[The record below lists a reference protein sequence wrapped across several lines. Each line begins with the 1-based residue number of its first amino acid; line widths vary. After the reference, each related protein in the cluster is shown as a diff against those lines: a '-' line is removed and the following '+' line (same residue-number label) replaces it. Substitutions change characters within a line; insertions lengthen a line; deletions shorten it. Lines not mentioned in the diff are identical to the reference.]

1 MANSPRI
8 LISGYYGAGNAGD
21 EAILAAL
28 VGTIRRLRPEA
39 ELIVLSAN
47 PQATA
52 QTYAVEAVPRFS
64 RAALH
69 REIAQHKSQLLISG
83 GGGLI
88 QDTTSWRSPLY
99 YLALLWQAKRKGLK
113 TVALLQ
119 GIGPLRRP
127 WLRKLTAR
135 VFRRLDLIAVRDQP
149 SAQLLVDWGVPAS
162 AIEVAADAVWL
173 LDPTEPPSDSAQVDT
188 ARPAVGVFLRPLP
201 NQPAAL
207 SADLW
212 QAIAGGLEGFIRG
225 HGGSVIFVPMQQPG
239 DEQASQEVMARFK
252 GPASLLSGNWS
263 PGELLALAGSFD
275 LVLGMRL
282 HSLLFA
288 ARMGVPPVG
297 ISYDPKVDALLAQV
311 GLGAATSAEQPDAGA
326 LAEALR
332 DTWEKRAEIK
342 PRLDSVSAENRQKA
356 LHAVEEAL
364 ALLE

>member
-8 LISGYYGAGNAGD
+8 LVSGYYGAGNTGD

-28 VGTIRRLRPEA
+28 VGTMRRLRPEA
-39 ELIVLSAN
+39 ELVVLSAH

-52 QTYAVEAVPRFS
+52 KTYDVEAVPRFS

-88 QDTTSWRSPLY
+88 QDSTSWRSPLY
-99 YLALLWQAKRKGLK
+99 YLALLWQANRKGLK
-113 TVALLQ
+113 TAALLQ

-127 WLRKLTAR
+127 WLRRLTAR

-162 AIEVAADAVWL
+162 AIAVAADAVWL
-173 LDPTEPPSDSAQVDT
+173 LDPTESPSDALQDNP
-188 ARPAVGVFLRPLP
+188 ARPLVGVFLRPLP
-201 NQPAAL
+201 NKPAAL

-212 QAIAGGLEGFIRG
+212 QAIADGLEGFIRR
-225 HGGSVIFVPMQQPG
+225 HGGSVVFVPMQQPG
-239 DEQASQEVMARFK
+239 DEQASQEVMSRFK
-252 GPASLLSGNWS
+252 GAAKQLPGDWS
-263 PGELLALAGSFD
+263 PSELLALAGSFD
-275 LVLGMRL
+275 LILGMRL

-288 ARMGVPPVG
+288 ARMGAPPVG
-297 ISYDPKVDALLAQV
+297 ISYDPKVDALLAQM
-311 GLGAATSAEQPDAGA
+311 GLRAATSAEQPDAGA

-332 DTWEKRAEIK
+332 DTWEKRVDLK

-356 LHAVEEAL
+356 LHAVEEAMG
-364 ALLE
+364 LLE

>member
-1 MANSPRI
+1 MSASPRI

-21 EAILAAL
+21 EAILTAL
-28 VGTIRRLRPEA
+28 VGSIRRLRPEA
-39 ELIVLSAN
+39 ELVVLSAN
-47 PQATA
+47 PKATA
-52 QTYAVEAVPRFS
+52 KTYDVEAVSRFS

-99 YLALLWQAKRKGLK
+99 YLALLWQANRKGLK
-113 TVALLQ
+113 TAALLQ

-135 VFRRLDLIAVRDQP
+135 IFRRLDLIAVRDQP

-162 AIEVAADAVWL
+162 AVQVAADAVWL
-173 LDPTEPPSDSAQVDT
+173 LDPTEPPSDALQDNP
-188 ARPAVGVFLRPLP
+188 ARPRVGVFLRPLP

-212 QAIAGGLEGFIRG
+212 QAIAGGLDDFIRRY
-225 HGGSVIFVPMQQPG
+225 GGSVFFVPMQQPG
-239 DEQASQEVMARFK
+239 DEQASQEVMSRFK
-252 GPASLLSGNWS
+252 GAAKQLSGDWS
-263 PGELLALAGSFD
+263 PSELLALAGSFD

-282 HSLLFA
+282 HSLIFA
-288 ARMGVPPVG
+288 ARMGAPPVG

-311 GLGAATSAEQPDAGA
+311 GLRAAVSAQQPNAGA

-332 DTWEKRAEIK
+332 DTWEKRAELK
-342 PRLDSVSAENRQKA
+342 PRLVSVSAENRQKT
-356 LHAVEEAL
+356 LRAVEEAS